1 MSDLPAVTSPPKVSV
16 LVTVYNREKY
26 LAACLDSILVSTMGD
41 FEVVVTDDRS
51 TDGSMAI
58 ADRYAALDARIR
70 IYRNEKNL
78 GDYRN
83 RMRAA
88 TLARGEYL
96 KYVDS
101 DDLIYQHGLA
111 VMVDAME
118 ANPDAALGLSH
129 SRPEH
134 EAPYPFRLSPHDA
147 WKAQFLG
154 DGSMGCG
161 PTGAIIRRE
170 KFFEA
175 GGFGDWG
182 VLSDTDM
189 WYRMSARWP
198 MLLLPPGLVWWRR
211 HEQQEFTKDGAGR
224 SYLESGFRLDVAA
237 LTSDRS
243 PLTPDET
250 RSALARVKQHHA
262 RRLLALSL
270 KRGNPVEGW
279 RLLNESGLTFADMVS
294 GLKPYR

>member
-1 MSDLPAVTSPPKVSV
+1 MPDLNSGAAPRVSV
-16 LVTVYNREKY
+16 LVTVYNRENY
-26 LAACLDSILVSTMGD
+26 LAACLDSILASTMRD

-58 ADRYAALDARIR
+58 AEHYAALDNRIR
-70 IYRNEKNL
+70 VYRNERNV

-83 RMRAA
+83 RMQAA
-88 TLARGEYL
+88 RLARGEYL

-111 VMVDAME
+111 VMVDAMDR
-118 ANPDAALGLSH
+118 NPDAALGLSH

-134 EAPYPFRLSPHDA
+134 DSPYPFRLSPHDA
-147 WKAQFLG
+147 WERQFLG

-170 KFFEA
+170 EFFEA

-198 MLLLPPGLVWWRR
+198 LVLLQPGLVWWRR
-211 HEQQEFTKDGAGR
+211 HEQQEFTRNGAGQT
-224 SYLESGFRLDVAA
+224 YLESGFRLDVAA
-237 LTSDRS
+237 LNSKDS
-243 PLTPDET
+243 PLTPGET
-250 RSALARVKQHHA
+250 KSALARAKQHHA

-270 KRGNPVEGW
+270 KRGNPVMGW
-279 RLLNESGLTFADMVS
+279 RLMNKSGLTFSDMVS